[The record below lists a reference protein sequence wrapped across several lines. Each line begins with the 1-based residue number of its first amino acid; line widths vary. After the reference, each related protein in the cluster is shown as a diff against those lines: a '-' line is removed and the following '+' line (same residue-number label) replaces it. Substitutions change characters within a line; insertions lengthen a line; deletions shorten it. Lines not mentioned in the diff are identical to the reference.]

1 MPAKVKTF
9 SIWKPGATETGLS
22 TRVPPCGT
30 RAMRRRAGVN
40 SADVAI
46 VAGHARHRLG
56 MLGDADAEGLGDAV
70 GGDVVVRRA
79 DAAGGE
85 DIVELLRAPR

>member
-1 MPAKVKTF
+1 MMPSGRLVRTLRDNTGSPPTSRCFIDWNIASATLGMPAKVKTF

-40 SADVAI
+40 SA
-46 VAGHARHRLG
+46 GS
-56 MLGDADAEGLGDAV
+56 
-70 GGDVVVRRA
+70 
-79 DAAGGE
+79 
-85 DIVELLRAPR
+85 P